1 MNNLQV
7 LCAVYGP
14 RECRFRSRA
23 NEEAAI
29 VVCQYSQ
36 TTFSIPDRRN
46 RPRGDRRGNAY
57 SRLLERAFESVIFVN
72 HYARSQIDMFFEVIE
87 ADGSNL
93 AACVNV
99 GSLALADAGI
109 TMKGLAAS
117 AECGSVDGVACADM
131 SSREQNEL
139 VPRITVATISGNEET
154 ILVDMKNLIHQN
166 HLPALLK
173 MGISACAQIHACL
186 ETAVFNHVKAAHRI
200 GDE

>member
-1 MNNLQV
+1 MKTKKKQ
-7 LCAVYGP
+7 
-14 RECRFRSRA
+14 
-23 NEEAAI
+23 
-29 VVCQYSQ
+29 
-36 TTFSIPDRRN
+36 
-46 RPRGDRRGNAY
+46 
-57 SRLLERAFESVIFVN
+57 
-72 HYARSQIDMFFEVIE
+72 

-139 VPRITVATISGNEET
+139 VPRITMATISAFQRFYMWLKLKIQLFYHIKIIGGNEET
-154 ILVDMKNLIHQN
+154 ILVDMKNLIHRN